1 MGALKQLILCSQVK
15 KSSNLTL
22 GSATYPFEGPGGQPK
37 LEKLYILMMD
47 FEHSIRN
54 LFSCATNKC
63 NMCELVFRNIFNEQ
77 LRRNYLA
84 HFHKT
89 YSCVIVLLERRLFN
103 VISLSTEA

>member
-63 NMCELVFRNIFNEQ
+63 NMCESKHFQRATPTQLPRPLSQNLLVRDSPFR
-77 LRRNYLA
+77 A
-84 HFHKT
+84 KT
-89 YSCVIVLLERRLFN
+89 I
-103 VISLSTEA
+103 

>member
-63 NMCELVFRNIFNEQ
+63 NMSFETF
-77 LRRNYLA
+77 
-84 HFHKT
+84 
-89 YSCVIVLLERRLFN
+89 
-103 VISLSTEA
+103 STSNSDAITSPTFTKLTRA